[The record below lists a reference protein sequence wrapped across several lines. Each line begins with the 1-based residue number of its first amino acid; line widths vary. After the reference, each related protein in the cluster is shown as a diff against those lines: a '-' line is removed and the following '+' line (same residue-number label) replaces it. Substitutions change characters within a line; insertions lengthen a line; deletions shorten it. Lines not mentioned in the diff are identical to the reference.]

1 MSKAGTVLLAD
12 DELHIRMMLSTL
24 LRNMGLDVVGEAV
37 NGEDAVRRYR
47 ETKPDLLLMDINMPV
62 KTGEEAL
69 REIVGEF
76 PEARV
81 ILLTSMADL
90 KTVET
95 CLEAGAFNY
104 IRKDSPLEKIQEAVR
119 EALA

>member
-47 ETKPDLLLMDINMPV
+47 ETQPYLLLMDINMPV

>member
-24 LRNMGLDVVGEAV
+24 LRNMGLDVVGEAM